1 MKNKDHIRNLLAIL
15 VCIIIF
21 VIIPVKYTLP
31 INLQNADNYHE
42 ELTAFSLNVV
52 NNWLIDGIFSDQ
64 FIMYPDYASVEFENN
79 SNRNMYLSYP
89 PGALIPLYLTA
100 KVSGKSEISIELIKH
115 FVQLEYFL
123 SVFVLSLLFYIC
135 LNTIEVTSGF
145 LKIFLP
151 VLFAA
156 LWAYLPYNIYYMNN
170 VYFADQAVIFLSI
183 LFFLIEMA
191 LYAKELKKYKVL
203 LQISSGMV
211 MFTGILTDYYFFC
224 IAFVAVFFRILR
236 NFSKHSKKSFIFKL
250 FHNNGTL
257 MVSIFTASSLFLIQL
272 LSVPNGFKLLELT
285 FSVRSGP
292 GDEWGGL
299 DILMRHFGNGFTV
312 LFIPLLIGVVV
323 FCLIFPWIRKND
335 NEKKIFVVRGLSL
348 IVFSAVLH
356 TILLRE
362 HSIVHEFSMLKY
374 NLVFVFIIFTL
385 TCWLYLNYMSSGTD
399 RKKKYWKFLCNLII
413 GLVIVLI
420 LVLQI
425 YDRNFYGARKNTA
438 DHSIARFIKA
448 NTNYYDVIY
457 SPDYEINW
465 NPPQDLAISKKRVY
479 KVSSPQEILYNN
491 LPDKAVIN
499 ILLTRDSLKR
509 EDWNKIIKQK
519 SYFSEAG
526 ELYLFKIPKNSFS
539 SALQ

>member
-1 MKNKDHIRNLLAIL
+1 MKNKDHIRNLLAIR

-21 VIIPVKYTLP
+21 VIIPVKYTIP

-52 NNWLIDGIFSDQ
+52 NNWLIDGIVSDQ

-100 KVSGKSEISIELIKH
+100 KVSGKSEISIGLIKH
-115 FVQLEYFL
+115 FVQFEYFL
-123 SVFVLSLLFYIC
+123 SVFVLGLLFYTC

-151 VLFAA
+151 VLFSS
-156 LWAYLPYNIYYMNN
+156 LWAYLPYNVYYMNN

-183 LFFLIEMA
+183 LFFLLEMA
-191 LYAKELKKYKVL
+191 LYAKKLTKHEVL

-211 MFTGILTDYYFFC
+211 MFAGILTDYYFFC
-224 IAFVAVFFRILR
+224 IAFVAVFFRILH
-236 NFSKHSKKSFIFKL
+236 NFSKHTKKSFIFKL
-250 FHNNGTL
+250 FHNNGPL

-285 FSVRSGP
+285 FSVRSGS

-335 NEKKIFVVRGLSL
+335 NEKKIFLIRGLSL

-385 TCWLYLNYMSSGTD
+385 TCWLYINYFNFSND
-399 RKKKYWKFLCNLII
+399 RKRILWKVLFHFSI
-413 GLVIVLI
+413 GLVIILI
-420 LVLQI
+420 LILQI
-425 YDRNFYGARKNTA
+425 YNRNFYSIRMNTV
-438 DHSIARFIKA
+438 DHFMASFIKT
-448 NTNYYDVIY
+448 NTNYYDVVY

-465 NPPQDLAISKKRVY
+465 NPPQDLAISQKRVY
-479 KVSSPQEILYNN
+479 KVLSLQEIPYNN

-499 ILLTRDSLKR
+499 ILLTGDSLKR
-509 EDWNKIIKQK
+509 KGWNKLIKQK
-519 SYFSEAG
+519 SYFSKAG

-539 SALQ
+539 SAIK